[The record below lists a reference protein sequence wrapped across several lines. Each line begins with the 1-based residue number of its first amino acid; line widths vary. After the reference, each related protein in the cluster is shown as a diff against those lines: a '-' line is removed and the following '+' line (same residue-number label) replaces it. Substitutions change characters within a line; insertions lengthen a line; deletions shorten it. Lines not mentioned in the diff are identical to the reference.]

1 MSEWINVNDALPT
14 QRGQYLVLILEE
26 ANKRQML
33 LDVWTGKEWHD
44 NQYWCP
50 WIKITHWMPLPELPK
65 GDM

>member
-1 MSEWINVNDALPT
+1 MSEWISVNDALPS

-26 ANKRQML
+26 ANKRSML

-50 WIKITHWMPLPELPK
+50 WIKITHWMQLPEMPK
-65 GDM
+65 EDK